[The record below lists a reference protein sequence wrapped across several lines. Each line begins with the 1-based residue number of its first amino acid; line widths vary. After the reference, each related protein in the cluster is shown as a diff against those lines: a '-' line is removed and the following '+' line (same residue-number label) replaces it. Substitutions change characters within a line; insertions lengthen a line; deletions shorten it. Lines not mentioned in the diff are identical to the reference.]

1 MTWTGGSFGSRAA
14 CVLAPNASMMTLDGT
29 NTWVLR
35 EPDARRSIVVD
46 PGPSVLA
53 HLDAV
58 ADAAGKVGVVL
69 LTHHH
74 ADHSEAAREFAVR
87 MGCGVR
93 ALDPAYRL
101 GSEGLGD
108 GDVVAVDGL
117 EVHVVA
123 TPGHTADSLS
133 FLLPAERAVL
143 TGDTVLGRGT
153 TVVAH
158 PDGQLGAYL
167 DSLDRLHALAE
178 EHEVEAIWP
187 GHGPVIEDA
196 LGALDF
202 YVAHRRERLSQVEA
216 AVEQL
221 ARDTDGPV
229 GDDLPRRVVEIVYR
243 DVEPVLWGAA
253 ELSVRAQLAY
263 LSGRRPSIRRAP

>member
-1 MTWTGGSFGSRAA
+1 M
-14 CVLAPNASMMTLDGT
+14 LAPNANMMTLDGT
-29 NTWVLR
+29 NTWILR
-35 EPDARRSIVVD
+35 EPGGKRSVVVD
-46 PGPSVLA
+46 PGPPDESHLA
-53 HLDAV
+53 AIAEQAGDV
-58 ADAAGKVGVVL
+58 AVVL

-74 ADHSEAAREFAVR
+74 LDHSEAAKEFAER

-93 ALDPAYRL
+93 ALDPEYRL

-108 GDVVAVDGL
+108 GDVVEVDGL

-133 FLLPAERAVL
+133 FVLPAEAAVL

-178 EHEVEAIWP
+178 SREIGTIWP
-187 GHGPVIEDA
+187 GHGPVIDEA
-196 LGALDF
+196 LKALDY
-202 YVAHRRERLSQVEA
+202 YVTHRAETAGAGRVGAGSTCARNPTPRAWPPTSCLA
-216 AVEQL
+216 ASS
-221 ARDTDGPV
+221 RWSTPTST
-229 GDDLPRRVVEIVYR
+229 RCC
-243 DVEPVLWGAA
+243 GA
-253 ELSVRAQLAY
+253 
-263 LSGRRPSIRRAP
+263 RPSSRSAPSWSTWRTATEHEAHQSLPASTIGA